1 MTRSFQQQIELI
13 LSLVKRDL
21 KSRYKDSVL
30 GFFWSF
36 ARPAFLTAV
45 LWVVFSFIIPTPFHH
60 EVVPYWV
67 FLLVS
72 VVSWNYFIGS
82 LFDATGSVVA
92 NGNLLKKV
100 KLNAEAFPIAS
111 VLANL
116 VHFLL
121 AQLIVVLAV
130 VITVGV
136 PPYIYFLPIIVAI
149 ETLLILGIAFYL
161 SALNV
166 FYRDVMGLLEL
177 VVLAWFYITPVIYP
191 LQVAQD
197 RVSGVVGPKFF
208 MLYMLNPIAPI
219 IGAIRR
225 VTLYGHGK
233 GEIHAEIL
241 IMYLSASLGLSIVLV
256 GSGWWVFRRL
266 SDRFADEL

>member
-1 MTRSFQQQIELI
+1 MTRSFQQQVELI

-36 ARPAFLTAV
+36 ARPAFLTLI
-45 LWVVFSFIIPTPFHH
+45 LWIVFSFILQIPFHH
-60 EVVPYWV
+60 EVVPYWLFV
-67 FLLVS
+67 LVS
-72 VVSWNYFIGS
+72 VVSWNFFVGS

-121 AQLIVVLAV
+121 AQIIVVLAV
-130 VITVGV
+130 VVTVGI
-136 PPYIYFLPIIVAI
+136 PPYLYFLPVIVGI

-177 VVLAWFYITPVIYP
+177 VVLAWFYVTPVIYP
-191 LQVAQD
+191 MQVAQD
-197 RVSGVVGPKFF
+197 RVGNSLGSGWFT
-208 MLYMLNPIAPI
+208 LYMLNPIAPI
-219 IGAIRR
+219 VGAIRR
-225 VTLYGHGK
+225 VTLYGRGK

-241 IMYLSASLGLSIVLV
+241 VTYLSISLLLSIVLCV
-256 GSGWWVFRRL
+256 SGWFVFRRL